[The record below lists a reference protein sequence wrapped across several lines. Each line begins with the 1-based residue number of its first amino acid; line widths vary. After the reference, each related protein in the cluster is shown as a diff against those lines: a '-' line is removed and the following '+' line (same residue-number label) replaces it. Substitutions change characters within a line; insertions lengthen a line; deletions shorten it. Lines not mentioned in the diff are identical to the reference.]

1 MVEKS
6 ELLVRR
12 IDFPAN
18 ATTTENLMLL
28 ALALCWVVQVIR
40 LFVSLQLSIGLY
52 IVNIFYV
59 IYLIIVLMMIILRT
73 FFLFIVPRGTP
84 DGTSPELIEQF
95 GAPTALPER
104 RPHAARKLRTP
115 PAGMAARSPPMRTN
129 KG

>member
-52 IVNIFYV
+52 IVNIFYI

-95 GAPTALPER
+95 GTPWF
-104 RPHAARKLRTP
+104 LRDDYVIDGKDISTL
-115 PAGMAARSPPMRTN
+115 G
-129 KG
+129 